1 MQAQNRISSQKEA
14 LPIIFHP
21 ATPEDKAAMAAM
33 RAVVEPNK
41 GKLRGAATRGPYD
54 DIMNRVVAPEGV
66 SYEEDEIGG
75 IPGWWCRPEG
85 ARDGEAICHLHG
97 GWFNFGSAKAFRHLV
112 GHIAKSANVAAFVPE
127 YRLAPEHPF
136 PAAIE
141 DAQSAYRGLYDAG
154 IEKIAVTGDSSGG
167 NLALL
172 LLSRL
177 QDSTEAVRVA
187 LPVGAV
193 VLSPTTGL
201 ALTGEAWSTRAAVD
215 PYFTK
220 PQVEEMVTA
229 YLGNTDPKSPAVSPL
244 YGDFRNLPPI
254 IIHVGNDEVLL
265 DDSSRYVERAI
276 EAGIDVKLDV
286 WECMVHGFLG
296 GVGKMRAS
304 QQALSAI
311 GAFLKD
317 RFRSSQ
323 V

>member
-1 MQAQNRISSQKEA
+1 MKTSENTILVIGGGSVKITICRRITKTQAQNRISSQKEA

-41 GKLRGAATRGPYD
+41 GKLRRAAARGPYD

-97 GWFNFGSAKAFRHLV
+97 GWFNFGSPKAFRHLV

-167 NLALL
+167 NLAFL

-177 QDSTEAVRVA
+177 QGSTEAVRVA

-193 VLSPTTGL
+193 ALSPTTDL
-201 ALTGEAWSTRAAVD
+201 ALTGETWSTRAAVD

-229 YLGNTDPKSPAVSPL
+229 YLGNTDPKSPAV
-244 YGDFRNLPPI
+244 PPFM
-254 IIHVGNDEVLL
+254 
-265 DDSSRYVERAI
+265 AI
-276 EAGIDVKLDV
+276 FET
-286 WECMVHGFLG
+286 C
-296 GVGKMRAS
+296 R
-304 QQALSAI
+304 
-311 GAFLKD
+311 
-317 RFRSSQ
+317 RSSSMWGTTKSFLTIQGGMLNAPSKQ
-323 V
+323 VLM